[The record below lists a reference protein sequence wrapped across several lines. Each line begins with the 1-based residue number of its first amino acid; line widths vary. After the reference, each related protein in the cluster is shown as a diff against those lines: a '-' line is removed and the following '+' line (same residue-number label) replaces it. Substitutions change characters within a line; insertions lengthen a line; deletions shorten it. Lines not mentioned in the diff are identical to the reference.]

1 MADVADRGYIE
12 ESAVISTRYLEQ
24 RAVMTRR
31 KEVDDSTVRNS
42 ASLDLGEPDVLELLV
57 LARWEARL
65 TTAGRFAIVSY
76 I

>member
-1 MADVADRGYIE
+1 M
-12 ESAVISTRYLEQ
+12 
-24 RAVMTRR
+24 
-31 KEVDDSTVRNS
+31 DDSTVRNS